1 MSASPAHL
9 GNRLD
14 SIFPRLENVLGNSQP
29 RPITGRVRRLL
40 GITVQASISQTR
52 LGEICHLVDP
62 VTGRTVMAEVVGLV
76 DDLAVLTPI
85 GDLTGL
91 SSVSEVIST
100 GDELRVPVGSGL
112 LGRVI
117 NALGN
122 PLDGAALPSHG
133 IDGFAPVMAQAVTPF
148 ERRLIDAPIRLG
160 IPALDGLVTC

>member
-40 GITVQASISQTR
+40 GVTVQASISQTR

-100 GDELRVPVGSGL
+100 GDELRVPPQEKIAPGL
-112 LGRVI
+112 
-117 NALGN
+117 
-122 PLDGAALPSHG
+122 
-133 IDGFAPVMAQAVTPF
+133 
-148 ERRLIDAPIRLG
+148 
-160 IPALDGLVTC
+160 